1 MRNACTRNVILHH
14 WTPTEPRGKQKRD
27 FFARRLINYNSATTS
42 ETLFPPFFRSFE
54 FFSKRW
60 KFDTRRP
67 IDVFK
72 IITVA
77 LTLCWENKLGS
88 PWFGLRNNGAS
99 SSSVYARFN
108 EKTARRCVCR
118 NLYRVAVVRSL
129 RNKNNNNKRRS
140 SMERKKKKKET
151 KRKESMEYRTRPCHI
166 VFVVRDFHF

>member
-27 FFARRLINYNSATTS
+27 FFARRLINYNQRNS
-42 ETLFPPFFRSFE
+42 FPSFFPSNSFRT
-54 FFSKRW
+54 SKRW

-151 KRKESMEYRTRPCHI
+151 KRKESMEYRTRLYHI